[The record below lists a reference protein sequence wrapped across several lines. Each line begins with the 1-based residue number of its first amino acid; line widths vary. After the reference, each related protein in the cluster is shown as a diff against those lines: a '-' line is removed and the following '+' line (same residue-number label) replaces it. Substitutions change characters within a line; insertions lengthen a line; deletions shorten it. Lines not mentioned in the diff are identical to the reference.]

1 MNMTSRPRPR
11 RPGRGRKGRYMQV
24 ISHERLAL
32 LAREKG
38 FGPVR
43 LAAYARHENHS
54 YMSRLL
60 AGKPGAR
67 SVTPRTAQLVSE
79 ALGVPVELLFEERDV
94 KSHDSSGRAA

>member
-1 MNMTSRPRPR
+1 MTTSTRRSRRSK
-11 RPGRGRKGRYMQV
+11 KGRYMHV

-60 AGKPGAR
+60 AGKSGAK
-67 SVTPRTAQLVSE
+67 SVTPRTAALISE
-79 ALGVPVELLFEERDV
+79 ALGVPVELLFEAKEV
-94 KSHDSSGRAA
+94 KSLDSTGHAA

>member
-1 MNMTSRPRPR
+1 MTTSRRVS
-11 RPGRGRKGRYMQV
+11 GRSKKGRHMHV

-60 AGKPGAR
+60 RGEPGAR
-67 SVTPRTAQLVSE
+67 SVTLRTAQLVSE
-79 ALGVPVELLFEERDV
+79 ALGVPVELLFQEREV
-94 KSHDSSGRAA
+94 KSVDSSGQAA